1 MACAYATAYR
11 FLDLAD
17 PAGLAAELEA
27 VCARERL
34 LGTVTLA
41 AEGLNLALA
50 GDADALDRLEH
61 HLRRETPFAG
71 LRLRRSAA
79 DAPPFRRLQVQLR
92 PSLLALRLEAPVAA
106 RRPGRQLPPE
116 RLRAWLDEGR
126 PLRLLDARNRFESRL
141 GRFAAAETLPLARFR
156 DFPTAAG
163 QLAADERP
171 LVTYCTGGIRCE
183 VASAWLG
190 ERGHADV
197 WQLSGGVLHYFERCG
212 GRHWT
217 GDCFVFDDRL
227 AIDPELRA
235 TRPRLCPR
243 CQRRLDRGRCPDCG
257 APPLG
262 TD

>member
-1 MACAYATAYR
+1 MACACAAAYR

-41 AEGLNLALA
+41 PEGINLALA
-50 GDADALDRLEH
+50 GDGDALDRVER
-61 HLRRETPFAG
+61 HLQRETPFAG
-71 LRLRRSAA
+71 LRFRRSVT
-79 DAPPFRRLQVQLR
+79 DAPPFRRLLVQQR
-92 PSLLALRLEAPVAA
+92 PSLLALRVEAAVAA
-106 RRPGRQLPPE
+106 RRPGRHLPPE

-126 PLRLLDARNRFESRL
+126 PLRLLDVRNRFESRL
-141 GRFAAAETLPLARFR
+141 GRFTAAETLPLERFR
-156 DFPTAAG
+156 DFPAVAG
-163 QLAADERP
+163 RLAADDRP

-190 ERGHADV
+190 ARGHADV
-197 WQLSGGVLHYFERCG
+197 WQLSGGILHYFERCG

-227 AIDPELRA
+227 AVDSARRT

-243 CQRRLDRGRCPDCG
+243 CQRPLDDDRCPDCG

>member
-1 MACAYATAYR
+1 MACACATAYR
-11 FLDLAD
+11 FQDLDD
-17 PAGLAAELEA
+17 PAGLAASLAA

-41 AEGLNLALA
+41 PEGINLALA
-50 GDADALDRLEH
+50 GAGAALDRLER
-61 HLRRETPFAG
+61 HLQRETPFAG

-79 DAPPFRRLQVQLR
+79 AAPPFRQLRVQRR

-106 RRPGRQLPPE
+106 RRPGRQLPPA

-126 PLRLLDARNRFESRL
+126 PLRLLDVRNRFESRL

-156 DFPTAAG
+156 DFPAAAG
-163 QLAADERP
+163 RLAADGRP

-190 ERGHADV
+190 ARGHADV
-197 WQLSGGVLHYFERCG
+197 WQLSGGILHYFERCG
-212 GRHWT
+212 GRHWR

-227 AIDPELRA
+227 AVDPALRA

-243 CQRRLDRGRCPDCG
+243 CQRPLSGERCPDCG

-262 TD
+262 TY

>member
-1 MACAYATAYR
+1 MACVCAAAYR

-17 PAGLAAELEA
+17 PAALAAELAA

-34 LGTVTLA
+34 LGTVTVA
-41 AEGLNLALA
+41 PEGLNLALA
-50 GDADALDRLEH
+50 GGAGALDRLER
-61 HLRRETPFAG
+61 HLQRETPFAG
-71 LRLRRSAA
+71 LRFRRSAA
-79 DAPPFRRLQVQLR
+79 AAPPFRRLQVQQR
-92 PSLLALRLEAPVAA
+92 PSLLALRLEAPVAD
-106 RRPGRQLPPE
+106 RRPGRHLPPE

-126 PLRLLDARNRFESRL
+126 PLRLLDVRNRFESRL
-141 GRFAAAETLPLARFR
+141 GRFAAAETLPLERFR
-156 DFPTAAG
+156 DFPAAAG
-163 QLAADERP
+163 RLAPDDRP

-197 WQLSGGVLHYFERCG
+197 RQLSGGVLHYFERCG
-212 GRHWT
+212 GRHWR

-227 AIDPELRA
+227 AVDAALRA

-243 CQRRLDRGRCPDCG
+243 CQRPLDENRCPDCG

>member
-1 MACAYATAYR
+1 MACACAAAYR

-41 AEGLNLALA
+41 PEGINLALA
-50 GDADALDRLEH
+50 GDGDALDRVER
-61 HLRRETPFAG
+61 HLQRETPFAG
-71 LRLRRSAA
+71 LRFRRSVT
-79 DAPPFRRLQVQLR
+79 DAPPFRRLLVQQR
-92 PSLLALRLEAPVAA
+92 PSLLALRVEAAVAA
-106 RRPGRQLPPE
+106 RRPGRHLPPE

-126 PLRLLDARNRFESRL
+126 PLRLLDVRNRFESRL
-141 GRFAAAETLPLARFR
+141 GRFAAAETLPLERFR
-156 DFPTAAG
+156 DFPAVAG
-163 QLAADERP
+163 RLAADDRP

-190 ERGHADV
+190 ARGHADV
-197 WQLSGGVLHYFERCG
+197 WQLSGGILHYFERCG

-227 AIDPELRA
+227 AVDSARRP

-243 CQRRLDRGRCPDCG
+243 CQRPLDDDRCPDCG